1 MRLTAL
7 GACGRFRGMAKPTK
21 KKSTPKQSAK
31 KPTAKKPVKTP
42 AKAKPAAKA
51 KGAVKAPTPP
61 PREQARATPYTPKP
75 IAGVG
80 WPAFRYPLT

>member
-1 MRLTAL
+1 MTRL
-7 GACGRFRGMAKPTK
+7 GAWGRFRGMAKLAK
-21 KKSTPKQSAK
+21 KKSMPKKAAK
-31 KPTAKKPVKTP
+31 KPTAKKTVKTPAKTP

-51 KGAVKAPTPP
+51 PAPPS
-61 PREQARATPYTPKP
+61 RAQAATTPYTPKP